1 MRACSFIGFKPSLFL
16 ADIYLSGGTRECV
29 PSGQWRVE
37 NGEWPNNLQIFPSY
51 IIAFGSS
58 PSNSDQ
64 RYYLH
69 IFALAHIVPPQGDM
83 WDFQPIGNV
92 LTENSGFYLKF

>member
-1 MRACSFIGFKPSLFL
+1 MEMAQQPP
-16 ADIYLSGGTRECV
+16 DIPL
-29 PSGQWRVE
+29 
-37 NGEWPNNLQIFPSY
+37 SY

-92 LTENSGFYLKF
+92 LSENSGFYLKFFSDVEQVLVLSQCLPQSLGL